1 MIYINSLIV
10 SIIINLIFYSDKTM
24 HKLYKENEEN
34 KYNFIFRLP
43 IIFIS
48 NFVYKFITILFD
60 KIINFQDDFI
70 KLKRNLAKEKKEQ
83 ANIIKKSFKQNL
95 YIFYTIIILIN
106 IFSWYYISCF
116 SAVYKITQ
124 KYLFIDFLYNRSIDL
139 INCLVSSLFYFIIMI
154 TIIRG
159 NYSFCKKFIKKI
171 VDNDFAKFFIEV
183 LIGGI
188 IIEIIKLIH
197 PYIQLIEQLLIIIYL
212 IIIIIIL
219 IIK

>member
-1 MIYINSLIV
+1 
-10 SIIINLIFYSDKTM
+10 
-24 HKLYKENEEN
+24 
-34 KYNFIFRLP
+34 
-43 IIFIS
+43 
-48 NFVYKFITILFD
+48 
-60 KIINFQDDFI
+60 
-70 KLKRNLAKEKKEQ
+70 
-83 ANIIKKSFKQNL
+83 
-95 YIFYTIIILIN
+95 
-106 IFSWYYISCF
+106 
-116 SAVYKITQ
+116 
-124 KYLFIDFLYNRSIDL
+124 
-139 INCLVSSLFYFIIMI
+139 MI

-159 NYSFCKKFIKKI
+159 NYSSCKKFIKKI